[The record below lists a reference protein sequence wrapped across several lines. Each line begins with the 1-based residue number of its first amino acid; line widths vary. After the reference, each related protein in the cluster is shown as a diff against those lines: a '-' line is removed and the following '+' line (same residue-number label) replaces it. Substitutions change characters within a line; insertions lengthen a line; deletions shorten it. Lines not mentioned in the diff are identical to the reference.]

1 MNKLVIFLLFSFV
14 IIGINSVCETDGAVS
29 GPEECWLR
37 RLSGDQTHCCYVE
50 EDTETPCWSLS
61 DDEYENIK
69 KYKDY
74 AENLYAMEEITIDCS
89 AKILTYAFS
98 ILAIFALLL

>member
-14 IIGINSVCETDGAVS
+14 IIGINSDCETDGAVS

-50 EDTETPCWSLS
+50 EDADTPCWSLS

-74 AENLYAMEEITIDCS
+74 AENLYEMEITIDCS

-98 ILAIFALLL
+98 ILAIFALLLW

>member
-14 IIGINSVCETDGAVS
+14 IIGINSDCETDGAVS

-50 EDTETPCWSLS
+50 EDADTPCWSLS

-74 AENLYAMEEITIDCS
+74 AENLYEMEITIDCS

>member
-14 IIGINSVCETDGAVS
+14 IIGINSDCETDGAVS

-50 EDTETPCWSLS
+50 EDMKILK
-61 DDEYENIK
+61 NIK
-69 KYKDY
+69 IM
-74 AENLYAMEEITIDCS
+74 L
-89 AKILTYAFS
+89 KIFMKWK
-98 ILAIFALLL
+98 

>member
-1 MNKLVIFLLFSFV
+1 M
-14 IIGINSVCETDGAVS
+14 
-29 GPEECWLR
+29 R

-50 EDTETPCWSLS
+50 EDADTPCWSLS

-74 AENLYAMEEITIDCS
+74 AENLYEMEITIDCS

-98 ILAIFALLL
+98 ILAIFALLLW

>member
-1 MNKLVIFLLFSFV
+1 MERFQAPKNVGWEDYQVIKHS
-14 IIGINSVCETDGAVS
+14 
-29 GPEECWLR
+29 
-37 RLSGDQTHCCYVE
+37 CYVE
-50 EDTETPCWSLS
+50 EDADTPCWSLS

-74 AENLYAMEEITIDCS
+74 AENLYEMEITIDCS

-98 ILAIFALLL
+98 ILAIFALLLW